1 MKKINEENI
10 LVEENLNSINE
21 EDEPVN
27 VKKEIFQLIIDVII
41 CFAIVFFITHFIGQR
56 TVVNGSSM
64 SDTLSDGDNLI
75 CDRISYRFSDPKR
88 FDVVVFPPVE
98 GEKTYYIKRV
108 IGLPGETVKID
119 YDGVIYIDGKVLDE
133 NYGTETIIQ
142 PGLAATEV
150 FLGPD
155 EYFVLGDNRNNSLDS
170 RFEEVGN
177 IDGDSIIGKAW
188 VRFFPFKDAGF
199 VDKME

>member
-1 MKKINEENI
+1 MNI
-10 LVEENLNSINE
+10 Y
-21 EDEPVN
+21 
-27 VKKEIFQLIIDVII
+27 
-41 CFAIVFFITHFIGQR
+41 
-56 TVVNGSSM
+56 
-64 SDTLSDGDNLI
+64 
-75 CDRISYRFSDPKR
+75 RIKMMR
-88 FDVVVFPPVE
+88 
-98 GEKTYYIKRV
+98 
-108 IGLPGETVKID
+108 ETVKID